1 MTTPTLEGI
10 HVRLEPLTEA
20 HVQPLAEVA
29 FDAELWRWTTTQ
41 IHTLGDLAAYVESA
55 LQAQRAG
62 TALPYATIDRLTGL
76 VVGSTRFG
84 NVDAANRRV
93 EIGWT
98 WVARPWQRTAVNTEA
113 KYLMLRWAFEELDCI
128 RVEFKTDALNTKSR
142 QALARIGATE
152 EGTFRNHMIMPGG
165 RIRHSVYFSIT
176 HDEWPRVRGHLERLL
191 VAYPATSA
199 ALSSV
204 PDEGGKG

>member
-128 RVEFKTDALNTKSR
+128 RVEFKTDALNERSR
-142 QALARIGATE
+142 NAIVRIGAVQ
-152 EGTFRNHMIMPGG
+152 EGLLRSHMITDTG
-165 RIRHSVYFSIT
+165 RIRDTVYFSVI
-176 HDEWPRVRGHLERLL
+176 DSEWPGVR
-191 VAYPATSA
+191 A
-199 ALSSV
+199 ALEQKLSRPPQNV
-204 PDEGGKG
+204 RT